1 MGLLLGFWGVA
12 LLLIAVPGPD
22 WAFVIA
28 AGIGPRVVLPAVG
41 GLMIGYSLIT
51 AVVAAGLGAVVA
63 GTPFVLSGLTIAGAA
78 YLAYLGIGLL
88 RRPGTYAAPDEA
100 APAVAPVLRGIGVSG
115 LNPKGLLIFLALLPQ
130 FTDPGGRWPPAVQLA
145 ALGLVFVLT
154 CGGFYVL
161 LGLGARGVLRTRPAT
176 ARIVSR
182 VSGAAMVVIAV
193 LLLVEHW

>member
-1 MGLLLGFWGVA
+1 MLGFWGVA
-12 LLLIAVPGPD
+12 LILIAMPGPD

-28 AGIGPRVVLPAVG
+28 AGIGARVVLPAVG

-63 GTPFVLSGLTIAGAA
+63 GTPFVLSGLTVAGAA

-88 RRPGTYAAPDEA
+88 RRPSTFAAPEQA
-100 APAVAPVLRGIGVSG
+100 VTVVAPVLRGIGVSG

-130 FTDPGGRWPPAVQLA
+130 FTDPGGSWPVAVQLA

-193 LLLVEHW
+193 LLLLEHW